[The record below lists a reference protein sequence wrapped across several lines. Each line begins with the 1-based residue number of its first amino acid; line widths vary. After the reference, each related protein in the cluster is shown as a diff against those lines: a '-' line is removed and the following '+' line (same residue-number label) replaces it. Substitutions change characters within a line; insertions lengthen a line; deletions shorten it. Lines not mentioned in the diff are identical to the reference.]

1 MPAIVGRSEAGP
13 DTVGHYCNNK
23 ATIFVAPSVPYTL
36 SIVNSTV
43 SDWFARQTFS
53 SKQGG
58 FLDYEPRYSGTIPI
72 PSPRPEQER
81 AVTLLAVAILAGAAR
96 PRLESLLNAFVYE
109 LFFPDELAARGLSPF
124 AAAREAGLDELAG
137 LTGKALARAADTWS
151 AQLADPATRLYAT
164 LFDLQSIDAIR
175 IIEGRG

>member
-1 MPAIVGRSEAGP
+1 LA
-13 DTVGHYCNNK
+13 K
-23 ATIFVAPSVPYTL
+23 QL
-36 SIVNSTV
+36 
-43 SDWFARQTFS
+43 FA

-58 FLDYEPRYSGTIPI
+58 FYEVQPTALETFPI
-72 PSPRPEQER
+72 PNIKGDQVGHLEV
-81 AVTLLAVAILAGAAR
+81 AVQAIIAGAAR

-109 LFFPDELAARGLSPF
+109 LFFPQELAARGLSPF

-137 LTGKALARAADTWS
+137 LTGEAATK
-151 AQLADPATRLYAT
+151 LYAT